1 MFPTE
6 AGKEAREIIKKAQ
19 ENPHLKEPVIQLI
32 EQYGPVAAAEAIL
45 VLVEVR
51 PLGANT
57 PYRPTR

>member
-6 AGKEAREIIKKAQ
+6 AGNAAHEIIKKAR
-19 ENPHLKEPVIQLI
+19 ENPHLKEPVVELI
-32 EQYGPVAAAEAIL
+32 KQYGLEAAAEAIL